1 MSWYC
6 CPNIVKPLIIKC
18 QKELYKF
25 KFNCFYT
32 NDINNCHTTEI
43 RYEKTKTIFTKQNDD
58 VTYNESSMGE
68 EGKSEDDQE
77 SIHNDENGRDDD
89 DEEEEEDDY
98 KVPRLQL
105 VQQQCNHREEG

>member
-1 MSWYC
+1 MSWQC
-6 CPNIVKPLIIKC
+6 RPNMVKPLIIKC
-18 QKELYKF
+18 QKESYKF
-25 KFNCFYT
+25 KLNCFYT

-58 VTYNESSMGE
+58 VTYNESSMGA

-89 DEEEEEDDY
+89 DEEEEEDDFT
-98 KVPRLQL
+98 VPRLQ
-105 VQQQCNHREEG
+105 

>member
-1 MSWYC
+1 M
-6 CPNIVKPLIIKC
+6 VKPLIIKC

-32 NDINNCHTTEI
+32 NGINNCHTTEI

-58 VTYNESSMGE
+58 VTYMGE

-77 SIHNDENGRDDD
+77 SIHNDETGRDDD
-89 DEEEEEDDY
+89 GDEEEDNGNHGNYNNDY
-98 KVPRLQL
+98 KVPRLKQ
-105 VQQQCNHREEG
+105 VQQQCNYKEEG